1 MLAHLSLEE
10 MECALRL
17 GREAIDCVNVAFLA
31 IDVFERLGDITEAV
45 VNSDREINCLQRQG
59 VVSAGLGFVFG
70 LWVEV

>member
-10 MECALRL
+10 MESPLRL
-17 GREAIDCVNVAFLA
+17 NREAIDCVNVAVLA
-31 IDVFERLGDITEAV
+31 IDVFESLGNVAEAV
-45 VNSDREINCLQRQG
+45 VNSDCELYCLQRQG